1 MKFGW
6 IWQ

>member
-6 IWQ
+6 IVL

>member
-6 IWQ
+6 L